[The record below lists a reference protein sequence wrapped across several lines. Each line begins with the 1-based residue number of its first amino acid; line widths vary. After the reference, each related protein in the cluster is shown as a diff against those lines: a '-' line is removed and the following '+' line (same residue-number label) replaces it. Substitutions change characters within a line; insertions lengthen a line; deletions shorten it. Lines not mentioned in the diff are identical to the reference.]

1 MISVIIPVYNGEKIL
16 ARCLASLQSQTIPRD
31 KYEIIVV
38 DDGSKDGTRKVAEG
52 FNVNVISQKNQGP
65 AAARNI
71 GVKTAKGNIALF
83 IDADCAAAP
92 NWIEEMTKPFSNP
105 DIVGVK
111 GTYKTAQKSLIAR
124 LVQIEYEEKYERMK
138 RFPYI
143 DFIDTY
149 SAGFRKNIFQKYGGF
164 NTSFPTATV
173 EDQEFSF
180 RLAKDGHKMLF
191 QPDAFVY
198 HLHQSTLW
206 GYMRRKFWIAYWKIL
221 VLKYHPEK
229 FISDSHTPQTL
240 KFQIFLTYALLFSL
254 PGILVA
260 KFFAIIPLSI
270 LGTFFLTA
278 IPFISFAFKRNKSAS
293 LISPVVFFLRS
304 LCFCAGLT
312 AGIIKTLFIQGIF
325 SKRTSTLS
333 SS

>member
-1 MISVIIPVYNGEKIL
+1 MISVVIPVYNGEKIL
-16 ARCLASLQSQTIPRD
+16 ARCLNSLASQTVPRD
-31 KYEIIVV
+31 QYEIVV
-38 DDGSKDGTRKVAEG
+38 VNDGSKDGTKTVVEG
-52 FNVNVISQKNQGP
+52 FNVTLLSQENQGP
-65 AAARNI
+65 AAARNH
-71 GVKTAKGNIALF
+71 GVNVARGDIVLF
-83 IDADCAAAP
+83 IDADCSAAP
-92 NWIEEMTKPFSNP
+92 NWIEEMTKPFNDP
-105 DIVGVK
+105 TIIGVK
-111 GTYKTAQKSLIAR
+111 GTYKTTQKALIAR
-124 LVQIEYEEKYERMK
+124 FVQIEYEEKYERMK
-138 RFPYI
+138 KYPYI

-149 SAGFRKNIFQKYGGF
+149 SAGFRKNVFQKYGGY

-240 KFQIFLTYALLFSL
+240 KFQIFLTYAFLFSI
-254 PGILVA
+254 PSILVA

-270 LGTFFLTA
+270 FGIFFLTA

-325 SKRTSTLS
+325 SKRTSTVS